1 MRIAVAIPCYKV
13 TRHVLEVIQAIDPEV
28 ETIYA
33 VDDACP
39 DGSGHFIEEH
49 NSDPRV
55 HVLYNP
61 ENRGVG
67 GAIVTAYQAALA
79 DGMDIVVKI
88 DGDGQMDPALLPLF
102 VRPLLQE
109 RADYTKGNRFFRP
122 ESVQGMP
129 PVRLFGNAVLSFLTK
144 LSCGYWNV
152 MDPTNG
158 YTAIRTC
165 VLAEL
170 PLDKLE
176 RRYFFETDMLFRLN
190 TLRAVVKDVPM
201 DSVYADEQS
210 NLKIGR
216 VLPEFLRKH
225 LSRLSRRYV
234 YNYLVRDFNVG
245 SLYSLSSLLLIVG
258 GGAFG
263 LWHWAAGNLAHQPA
277 TSGTVMLAA
286 LPLFIGIQCLIAFLH
301 YDVSNVPTEPLAPQL
316 HPTPARP
323 ANNTLPVE

>member
-1 MRIAVAIPCYKV
+1 MKIAVAIPCYKV
-13 TRHVLEVIQAIDPEV
+13 TQHVLGVIAAIGPEV
-28 ETIYA
+28 ERIYA

-39 DGSGHFIEEH
+39 DGSGHFIEQH
-49 NSDPRV
+49 NTDARV
-55 HVLYNP
+55 RVLRNP

-67 GAIVTAYQAALA
+67 GAIVTAYKAALL

-158 YTAIRTC
+158 YTAVRTS

-176 RRYFFETDMLFRLN
+176 PRYFFETDMLFRLN
-190 TLRAVVKDVPM
+190 TVRAVVKDVPM
-201 DSVYADEQS
+201 DAVYADEES
-210 NLKIGR
+210 HLKIGK

-225 LSRLSRRYV
+225 ASRLWRRYV
-234 YNYLVRDFNVG
+234 YSYLVRDFNVG
-245 SLYSLSSLLLIVG
+245 SVYSLVGLVLLT
-258 GGAFG
+258 FG
-263 LWHWAAGNLAHQPA
+263 LFFGLYGWISGVQHAAPA

-286 LPLFIGIQCLIAFLH
+286 LPVIVGIQCWIAFLH
-301 YDVSNVPTEPLAPQL
+301 HDVSNVPTEPLSGL
-316 HPTPARP
+316 LDETD
-323 ANNTLPVE
+323 